1 MHMHSVW
8 KSLKMSHFQKPAKL
22 TVFGIFTELLSI
34 QNVNVA
40 RFARN
45 VECDFFVIFKHCAFL
60 PKDKSPG
67 CHGGLF
73 ANHGNQESGDGHN
86 AALRHSPRWLDD
98 DKILVGDVRWTV
110 SSHIRSHV
118 GHHVAKTVEATHG
131 KLQKKSAQ
139 KWKDAE
145 NGDFGAG
152 DRGCQCKCHL

>member
-1 MHMHSVW
+1 MKNERHLESWESQKERTLGDNRARGLLHQYF
-8 KSLKMSHFQKPAKL
+8 SLCQRHTFFPSFVTLKKL
-22 TVFGIFTELLSI
+22 
-34 QNVNVA
+34 
-40 RFARN
+40 
-45 VECDFFVIFKHCAFL
+45 FVCV
-60 PKDKSPG
+60 PKDKSAG
-67 CHGGLF
+67 CHGCFF
-73 ANHGNQESGDGHN
+73 ANQRNQESGDGHHT
-86 AALRHSPRWLDD
+86 ALRHSPRGLND
-98 DKILVGDVRWTV
+98 DKVLVGDVRWTV